1 MNNLTEFFKKNFHYF
16 LLAVLLVVCCVSIRK
31 SMAYSQYKLDMAC
44 QSIIGPV
51 QQRWAETLHRF
62 GLGKENE
69 ELARQNIALLREHE
83 NMFMEKSDTVLTM
96 RSKTDS
102 LHPVSVRLYDY
113 TFAHVIY
120 NSIDQAANCIILDKG
135 AKDGIEK
142 EMAVTSPE
150 GVVGVVQEVSNN
162 FAYVLPVLNRNSR
175 INAIVSPLNQV
186 GTIVWEGSD
195 PETALLENIPQHLEI
210 NIGDSVLTSGYSR
223 IFPRGLFIG
232 SVKEVSSGKNAS
244 FLTIKVKL
252 GADFSRLNT
261 VYLIRNLYK
270 SEIDSLKAKQDSVN
284 AKLLN

>member
-69 ELARQNIALLREHE
+69 ELARQNIALLREHD

-186 GTIVWEGSD
+186 GTIVWEGAD

>member
-69 ELARQNIALLREHE
+69 ELARQNIALLREHN

-120 NSIDQAANCIILDKG
+120 NSVDQAANCIILDKG

-186 GTIVWEGSD
+186 GTIVWEGTD

-210 NIGDSVLTSGYSR
+210 NIGDFVLTSGYSR

>member
-1 MNNLTEFFKKNFHYF
+1 MNNLSEFFKRNFHYF
-16 LLAVLLVVCCVSIRK
+16 LFVLLMIISFVSIRK

-44 QSIIGPV
+44 QSIIGPM
-51 QQRWAETLHRF
+51 QQKWAETLHRF
-62 GLGKENE
+62 SLGKENE
-69 ELARQNIALLREHE
+69 ELARQNIALLREHG

-96 RSKTDS
+96 KSKTDS

-113 TFAHVIY
+113 TLAHVIY
-120 NSIDQAANCIILDKG
+120 NSTDRVANCIILDKG
-135 AKDGIEK
+135 ARDGIEK
-142 EMAVTSPE
+142 EMAVTSPQ
-150 GVVGVVQEVSNN
+150 GVVGVVQEVSDN

-186 GTIVWEGSD
+186 GTIVWEGTD

-232 SVKEVSSGKNAS
+232 SVKEVSSGNNAS

-261 VYLIRNLYK
+261 VYLIRNLFK

>member
-1 MNNLTEFFKKNFHYF
+1 MNNLTEFFKQNFHYF
-16 LLAVLLVVCCVSIRK
+16 LFVLLLVISFVSIRK

-44 QSIIGPV
+44 QSVIGPV
-51 QQRWAETLHRF
+51 QKRWTETLHRF
-62 GLGKENE
+62 SLGKENE
-69 ELARQNIALLREHE
+69 ELARQNIALLREHD

-120 NSIDQAANCIILDKG
+120 NSTDQVANCIILDKG
-135 AKDGIEK
+135 VRDGIEK
-142 EMAVTSPE
+142 EMAVTSPQ

-186 GTIVWEGSD
+186 GTIVWEGTD

-223 IFPRGLFIG
+223 IFPRGLYIG

>member
-1 MNNLTEFFKKNFHYF
+1 MNNLSEFFKRNFHYF
-16 LLAVLLVVCCVSIRK
+16 LFLLLLIVSCVSIRK

-62 GLGKENE
+62 SLGKENE
-69 ELARQNIALLREHE
+69 ELARQNIALLREHG

-96 RSKTDS
+96 KSRTDS

-113 TFAHVIY
+113 TIAHVIY
-120 NSIDQAANCIILDKG
+120 NSTDQVANCIILDKG
-135 AKDGIEK
+135 ARDGIEK
-142 EMAVTSPE
+142 EMAVTSPK

-186 GTIVWEGSD
+186 GTIVWEGTD

-223 IFPRGLFIG
+223 IFPKGLFIG

-270 SEIDSLKAKQDSVN
+270 SEIDALKAKQDSVN

>member
-69 ELARQNIALLREHE
+69 ELARQNIALLREHD

-186 GTIVWEGSD
+186 GTIVWEGTD

>member
-69 ELARQNIALLREHE
+69 ELARQNIALLREHN

-120 NSIDQAANCIILDKG
+120 NSVDQAANCIILDKG

-186 GTIVWEGSD
+186 GTIVWEGTD

>member
-1 MNNLTEFFKKNFHYF
+1 
-16 LLAVLLVVCCVSIRK
+16 
-31 SMAYSQYKLDMAC
+31 MAYSQYKLDMAC

-51 QQRWAETLHRF
+51 QQKWAETLHRF
-62 GLGKENE
+62 SLGKENE
-69 ELARQNIALLREHE
+69 ELARQNIALLREHG

-96 RSKTDS
+96 KSKTDS

-120 NSIDQAANCIILDKG
+120 NSTDQVANCIILDKG
-135 AKDGIEK
+135 SKDGIEK
-142 EMAVTSPE
+142 EMAVTSPK
-150 GVVGVVQEVSNN
+150 GVVGVVQEVSDN

-175 INAIVSPLNQV
+175 INAIVAPLNQV
-186 GTIVWEGSD
+186 GTIVWEGTD

-223 IFPRGLFIG
+223 IFPKGLFIG
-232 SVKEVSSGKNAS
+232 SVKEVSSGENAS

-270 SEIDSLKAKQDSVN
+270 SEIDALKAKQDSVN

>member
-69 ELARQNIALLREHE
+69 ELARQNIALLREHD

-120 NSIDQAANCIILDKG
+120 NSVDQAANCIILDKG

-186 GTIVWEGSD
+186 GTIVWEGAD

>member
-120 NSIDQAANCIILDKG
+120 NSVDQAANCIILDKG

-186 GTIVWEGSD
+186 GTIVWEGAD